1 VVVEFDVLS
10 SPRGRI
16 QPTYDPN
23 RALAIKLVRP
33 RMSVLE
39 RLVNIWRYRDLLR
52 GLVVKEIRVKY
63 KDSFLGFLWSLV
75 NPAMFILIYYVV
87 FQKVLGSGIPLFAIF
102 LATGLLCWNLFQTG
116 VMGATGAVVDNAGLV
131 KKVAFPR
138 EILALASVGS
148 ASIFFMFQAVV
159 LAVFLVVFHVA
170 PALGYLPDALV
181 GLLAL
186 LVFASG
192 LGILLSGITVYLRD
206 VRHLMEIL
214 LQAWFWATPV
224 VYAFELVAS
233 KFEAHHIPAW
243 VYLLNPV
250 APVVLAFQ
258 RTFYARTDPYSTV
271 SHSIVQILPT
281 TGPTW
286 YLWGVLGVLV
296 GGLALFL
303 FALWVFGRLEGNFA
317 EEL

>member
-1 VVVEFDVLS
+1 MKHAKLA
-10 SPRGRI
+10 
-16 QPTYDPN
+16 PTDASRTPSDYDPN
-23 RALAIKLVRP
+23 RALAIRLVRP
-33 RMSVLE
+33 RVSILE
-39 RLVNIWRYRDLLR
+39 RLGNIWRYRDLLR

-102 LATGLLCWNLFQTG
+102 LATGLLCWNLFQAA
-116 VMGATGAVVDNAGLV
+116 VMGATGSVVDNAGLV
-131 KKVAFPR
+131 KKVSFPR

-148 ASIFFMFQAVV
+148 ASVFFVFQAIV
-159 LAVFLVVFHVA
+159 LAVFLVVFHVV
-170 PALGYLPDALV
+170 PAVSYLPEALL
-181 GLLAL
+181 GLVAL

-224 VYAFELVAS
+224 VYAFDLVAT
-233 KFEAHHIPAW
+233 KFQAHHIPEW

-250 APVVLAFQ
+250 TPVVLTFQ
-258 RTFYARTDPYSTV
+258 RTFYAKTSPYSTAQHAV
-271 SHSIVQILPT
+271 VNVLPSF
-281 TGPTW
+281 GPTW
-286 YLWGVLGVLV
+286 YLWGVVGVFV
-296 GGLALFL
+296 AGVVLFL
-303 FALWVFGRLEGNFA
+303 FALWAFGRLEGNFA

>member
-1 VVVEFDVLS
+1 MDTHLPAS
-10 SPRGRI
+10 
-16 QPTYDPN
+16 QPGDTKRYDPN
-23 RALAIKLVRP
+23 RALAIRLVRP
-33 RMSVLE
+33 RVSVTE
-39 RLVNIWRYRDLLR
+39 RLANIWRYRDLLR
-52 GLVVKEIRVKY
+52 GLIVKEIRVKY

-75 NPAMFILIYYVV
+75 NPAMFILIYYIV

-116 VMGATGAVVDNAGLV
+116 IMGATGAVVDNAGLV

-148 ASIFFMFQAVV
+148 ASVFFVFQAVV
-159 LAVFLVVFHVA
+159 LAVFLVVFQVVPSVSYLWVA
-170 PALGYLPDALV
+170 LIGLV
-181 GLLAL
+181 AL

-192 LGILLSGITVYLRD
+192 LGILVSGITVYLRD

-224 VYAFELVAS
+224 VYAFELVAN
-233 KFEAHHIPAW
+233 KFADHHIPVW

-250 APVVLAFQ
+250 TPVVLAFQ
-258 RTFYARTDPYSTV
+258 RTFYAKTDPYSVASHTV
-271 SHSIVQILPT
+271 VQILPT
-281 TGPTW
+281 AGPMW
-286 YLWGVLGVLV
+286 YFWGVLGVLV
-296 GGLALFL
+296 AGVVLFVV
-303 FALWVFGRLEGNFA
+303 ALWAFGRLEGNFA